1 MFTYIINEQK
11 VTFATIEEAMP
22 ALEEAEKMG
31 WTVVEVAFGEKEKPK
46 KKKQQ
51 EDSTEVSEAPAETSI
66 FENID
71 SANFAEDLALSAS
84 DGSDVFAQPELE
96 SSSEDTSLDLPAV
109 TREDIEE
116 FKEENSVISLKAA
129 EDLFGGDNNRI
140 KEVFQTVA
148 KGEGFTYEER
158 QAEGR
163 SEGSYHPIGMLTYTD
178 PSTGI
183 PYLFEADVANFGIT
197 GDDIKKKAKEF
208 KDFLDSYG
216 DKETLQK
223 IGTQAETLYKEQ
235 FTPTEQEITEG
246 LPPRDSIFDHK
257 VVYNVVGGYGGMMGT
272 TSQKVVSSDI
282 YPYDKELEE
291 KRNQLISEGSDLGVD
306 ELIEKSKDMV
316 YADIKAKKRL
326 ELVSAKTD
334 DFLKVD
340 ENYDKRGIASLGGA
354 IYKTKKGK
362 ELAKDKIVLKSNID
376 TSLATSKNLNLVVQY
391 AEGDVPEA
399 ELTYNGESITL
410 GDLSDGSAILTYKT
424 GVQIT
429 QYQKDFIDQQQN
441 DFESSL
447 KYFEPLMDKL
457 ISTTNSMDTLELQLK
472 ASGLN
477 FSALEKMATTFAT
490 GTAGIIGGIGMF
502 GAKTVNFLVNAPLIL
517 AGNDSFYEVDEALDE
532 WGSEFAKVRS
542 DIRSTYTRDISVDE
556 AFSSSNNFFRFAGQE
571 ISTQAPVLLA
581 MVASGGTL
589 APYVVGAW
597 TAGEKM
603 MDIAYENSLIKEG
616 YQFEYEKLINEATGA
631 EKIKLEKELQE
642 KIDQD
647 ITGPFASFAKGIGVG
662 IANGGFTALTTNP
675 ILQNGMRMFR
685 GSTGREFLLNFQ
697 DYWKLNWK
705 RSLIY
710 DNALEL
716 SGELATNVVENAI
729 DGRPIFENAKHVA
742 VSSLGFSFAFSTL
755 PFLKGAGIRVLSSNK
770 TIRDIDTRQK
780 EIFET
785 QKAYNELDK
794 RTRAAK
800 AIKKSLTELQLK
812 QQQAVKKAERSASNG
827 ITLRA
832 AGLLSDANQKIN
844 DAKAEASDIVNN
856 KDLTYK
862 QKEAQLKKMQENFA
876 EGVML
881 RDAFLSGV
889 FKDEFHLLG
898 IDNQVKYQEYID
910 KAMNEMNAYAVT
922 EQVKQKASDLYNAQ
936 IIKDK
941 FDLNKKTN
949 QRAQQFDTIDLAVDF
964 VNSLPID
971 DAQKKEIIANL
982 KAGAGGV
989 NIVTRGTD
997 RDGST
1002 VTIPVSVVESMVA
1015 EQKIGVMEHENSHS
1029 ILDKLFE
1036 KNPEKA
1042 ELMASQIKN
1051 WMQRNQ
1057 FDLHVKI
1064 QVSLS
1069 PYKQAHEA
1077 KMKEAK
1083 TKAEKAEELARYN
1096 NEVANEYLANFFEL
1110 FSGGV
1115 NFDPLA
1121 PGNQAFLGLTGYM
1134 MQDVAGDNYN
1144 FDFKGPDDFA
1154 AFAIS
1159 IAKGMKD
1166 GTVNIS
1172 KLEALRK
1179 QAEKIESDSSG
1190 SGSGGAVSRFSRPL
1204 QDKFDE
1210 AEDALND
1217 AEDMF
1222 NLDPNDPTLRKAVE
1236 TAQKAYDIA
1245 EANLEKGVEG
1255 PAETAAATDAIT
1267 EPVEKEKIVRPKA
1280 DKSKRKYSLDKEVKR
1295 ELEPKI
1301 AKVQKANKDLRA
1313 AEKKLNEEAIAEIEA
1328 IDDKVESRTSKEE
1341 RIAAL
1346 KAKPLTIRK
1355 TDEIRKL
1362 EAEIIKALDVP
1373 ISKATNLFTEV
1384 FYNKISENAKK
1395 ATNKQDFKTSVKAEI
1410 IDYTINE
1417 FKPITINREGETV
1430 FNDIEDIIFQ
1440 RGGFRLRDK
1449 AEREGVIG
1457 QAAGISRGADSL
1469 TNIAAEGS
1477 STSNFD
1483 ESSPEYVAFKEKR
1496 KASSLLTSSKRY
1508 EQAKQIIQ
1516 DFWEKN
1522 EGNTKVE
1529 SFKGLPNLINNIL
1542 SEMFGV
1548 TESTLAARSGNLNKS
1563 DYNNAIEAFTKEQ
1576 AVYTIKENGVIRE
1589 ERVALDDVS
1598 DFQKKLS
1605 EKRSQDKSFSFKR
1618 EANETMVEGFLKFLP
1633 LSAAP
1638 EYKYESGRK
1647 GRYSG
1652 KSTGLPKN
1660 LMALA
1665 YQLEGRGTKGV
1676 GNIVR
1681 SEKQNLTEEEVL
1693 EAIGAR
1699 RNADGTIVKKPEV
1712 GGRDREGQTMLGI
1725 IKLYGRMVTN
1735 EISRTE
1741 TNLDPM
1747 TMLDLEM
1754 GKNPAMYSLPVGNL
1768 NDLAMMLEVDFE
1780 VPANF
1785 GYKGDVFRALRT
1797 LWEKKKGKLTYEEAF
1812 KETHRVLTKKGGIQ
1826 VARTF
1831 SFEVF
1836 NDFIDARDLTKS
1848 EMESLVKS
1856 SFQNA
1861 LGKSYK
1867 YILQQ
1872 IAYPK
1877 AVQSFTKNPTTENIV
1892 KYIQFYGRSVRDGR
1906 VNGIITNEDLYNS
1919 IAKEL
1924 DITPKALKDTYGIE
1938 LTKDTRLRKLKG
1950 AKEATLEEVFV
1961 IKKKDKTG
1969 KMVGAFKTITIED
1982 IKAVRTKSNAEIDG
1996 MALKIEKDVEVN
2008 REFVKN
2014 IVTNAKA
2021 AYADAATPQQKRK
2034 VLLDYKA
2041 EMTLLSGG
2049 QLTTVRKM
2057 YSLGK
2062 VYKTTG
2068 ESMLEHETSVG
2079 FLLDQLSDYVT
2090 GKTEFNLDE
2099 KFKSLYVNVIP
2110 VEANAVLM
2118 RDGGPERYDQKA
2130 DGKGKGGFKDIVK
2143 GLEVYNATKKI
2154 QFIADQNN
2162 YSLPLNLRQKGLSL
2176 GESIKQVE
2184 NFDKAI
2190 TLGNSLDQPTKGIS
2204 VWDFDDTLATTKSN
2218 VLFTM
2223 PDGTKGKLDASRF
2236 AKEGDAM
2243 LANGAKFDFSEFS
2256 KVMNGAKGPFF
2267 NKAVDRNRKFGNK
2280 DVYIL
2285 TARPANSANA
2295 IHEFLKG
2302 IGLDIPLAN
2311 ITGLASSDP
2320 QAKANWVVGKFAEGY
2335 NDFYFADDHVGNVNA
2350 VSTAL
2355 SALDNVRSNVELAK
2369 AARYSK
2375 KIRAEYSTILDKLR
2389 GGDVIEGNKVFS
2401 AEQQID
2407 EVFDWVNSLDIPEK
2421 NKAKYKRAA
2430 LNFVAKSPTN
2440 FPVDTEIVSE
2450 AMRIAELKK
2459 LNVMDFSNPRDIID
2473 KFAGEVKAK
2482 RLDPNKEKQ
2491 FFNKKSLPEGV
2502 ETFQIMPTRGG
2513 QQAVRRILDT
2523 HWGEKTNPWCVTAQ
2537 EKTYTEAEKKELK
2550 INNPKYP
2557 IGTKDK
2563 MIGEEIMDKGVV
2575 IKSANTAPTDF
2586 VGNLMPGWVE
2596 GPTTYA
2602 STNFL
2607 DQLIIDSENE
2617 QDFNQEL
2624 DRAKAQGYK
2633 VIEGSYDISQDNFYV
2648 QVERNNDPKVNKV
2661 FKYTQYFKAIDPSLT
2676 QEEFNNGPAKGGTV
2690 YNPRIEATGP
2700 AELTSQSFQMWENYG
2715 KPTNPDFVNED
2726 TGAVEIDDGGFEIA
2740 FKDGK
2745 LLALKNLGGSKQE
2758 WFDRMDHG
2766 TKDLALKVPR
2776 NTKGKI
2782 IGNSTMMNTDS
2793 GRVFNKD
2800 YTIRYSKKIEPT
2812 LNNLINE
2819 LSINGDAVNSSTT
2832 NLKAQP
2838 KEVKEVINTLDVK
2851 SDTQQARVRYSMD
2864 LNKRF
2869 NEIIEE
2875 KTGIESFKEYQS
2887 VKAKK
2892 KGAKKGRLSFF
2903 IPPSAEDFMGLLYK
2917 TLPKGKKGESA
2928 MAFYKEHLID
2938 PYWKGVSALRT
2949 QRISIAKQYRALKKE
2964 LGIVPRKLKKPFK
2977 YEDENGNMK
2986 ESLFSKE
2993 DAIRVYVWDAQGF
3006 DIEGLSNVDLPVLV
3020 NYVNSQP
3027 DLKAFADRLLEINK
3041 NNNPKAPAKS
3051 WPGGTITSDLLNTL
3065 NTDGRKKM
3073 LEVWQQNV
3081 DAIFTETNINKLE
3094 AAFGAKYVEA
3104 LRSSL
3109 QAMRTGKNSTPTG
3122 NRVTDGFVRW
3132 LNAAVGNIMFLNRR
3146 SAVLQLISFTNFI
3159 NFEGNNLY
3167 QAGKAFAN
3175 QEQYWKDWV
3184 MLMNSDYLVDR
3195 RDGLKINV
3203 NEADIATTAKEN
3215 GFQGVLAKV
3224 LQAGFTPTKVADSVA
3239 IATGGAT
3246 FYRNKVNAL
3255 VKGGMNLAAAEKQ
3268 AMLEFMDTA
3277 EKTQQSSDPIMTSK
3291 QQREPIGR
3299 IILAFANTPSQYA
3312 RIIKRSTQDLI
3323 AGRGNPKTHLS
3334 RIAYYGFLQ
3343 NALFNFLQQGMFA
3356 AMMGDDDEEDDS
3368 TETPEALAKQEESR
3382 DKKMFKV
3389 ANSMADGI
3397 LRGIG
3402 VGGAIV
3408 SAVKNL
3414 AIKFYE
3420 RSKKTRNQRLAE
3432 TLKDGVVAVSPPLG
3446 SKLSK
3451 IGKVGNSLEWGKK
3464 EIEFDEMSLK
3474 HPYVTAA
3481 SNAIA
3486 AVTGLPTDRA
3496 VGMAIDAAD
3505 IASSETETWMKP
3517 LIALGWPKWQ
3527 LMSEEATAK
3536 EREEK
3541 KERFKEL
3548 EADKE
3553 FQKLNPT
3560 EQRRS
3565 VLRALDKKEQEE
3577 ILWNSGVLTRKQI
3590 RNLKTEANR
3599 IDKIMALRDK
3609 KQFEKDMESLSK
3621 GGDILPEPKV
3631 TRPPT
3636 KRKDSL
3642 K

>member
-1 MFTYIINEQK
+1 MS
-11 VTFATIEEAMP
+11 
-22 ALEEAEKMG
+22 LE
-31 WTVVEVAFGEKEKPK
+31 P
-46 KKKQQ
+46 
-51 EDSTEVSEAPAETSI
+51 
-66 FENID
+66 
-71 SANFAEDLALSAS
+71 
-84 DGSDVFAQPELE
+84 
-96 SSSEDTSLDLPAV
+96 
-109 TREDIEE
+109 
-116 FKEENSVISLKAA
+116 
-129 EDLFGGDNNRI
+129 
-140 KEVFQTVA
+140 
-148 KGEGFTYEER
+148 YR
-158 QAEGR
+158 QAHNER
-163 SEGSYHPIGMLTYTD
+163 M
-178 PSTGI
+178 
-183 PYLFEADVANFGIT
+183 
-197 GDDIKKKAKEF
+197 
-208 KDFLDSYG
+208 
-216 DKETLQK
+216 
-223 IGTQAETLYKEQ
+223 
-235 FTPTEQEITEG
+235 
-246 LPPRDSIFDHK
+246 
-257 VVYNVVGGYGGMMGT
+257 
-272 TSQKVVSSDI
+272 
-282 YPYDKELEE
+282 
-291 KRNQLISEGSDLGVD
+291 
-306 ELIEKSKDMV
+306 KS
-316 YADIKAKKRL
+316 AR
-326 ELVSAKTD
+326 
-334 DFLKVD
+334 
-340 ENYDKRGIASLGGA
+340 
-354 IYKTKKGK
+354 
-362 ELAKDKIVLKSNID
+362 
-376 TSLATSKNLNLVVQY
+376 
-391 AEGDVPEA
+391 
-399 ELTYNGESITL
+399 
-410 GDLSDGSAILTYKT
+410 
-424 GVQIT
+424 
-429 QYQKDFIDQQQN
+429 
-441 DFESSL
+441 
-447 KYFEPLMDKL
+447 
-457 ISTTNSMDTLELQLK
+457 
-472 ASGLN
+472 
-477 FSALEKMATTFAT
+477 
-490 GTAGIIGGIGMF
+490 
-502 GAKTVNFLVNAPLIL
+502 
-517 AGNDSFYEVDEALDE
+517 
-532 WGSEFAKVRS
+532 
-542 DIRSTYTRDISVDE
+542 
-556 AFSSSNNFFRFAGQE
+556 
-571 ISTQAPVLLA
+571 
-581 MVASGGTL
+581 
-589 APYVVGAW
+589 
-597 TAGEKM
+597 
-603 MDIAYENSLIKEG
+603 
-616 YQFEYEKLINEATGA
+616 
-631 EKIKLEKELQE
+631 
-642 KIDQD
+642 
-647 ITGPFASFAKGIGVG
+647 
-662 IANGGFTALTTNP
+662 
-675 ILQNGMRMFR
+675 
-685 GSTGREFLLNFQ
+685 
-697 DYWKLNWK
+697 
-705 RSLIY
+705 
-710 DNALEL
+710 
-716 SGELATNVVENAI
+716 
-729 DGRPIFENAKHVA
+729 
-742 VSSLGFSFAFSTL
+742 
-755 PFLKGAGIRVLSSNK
+755 
-770 TIRDIDTRQK
+770 
-780 EIFET
+780 
-785 QKAYNELDK
+785 
-794 RTRAAK
+794 
-800 AIKKSLTELQLK
+800 
-812 QQQAVKKAERSASNG
+812 
-827 ITLRA
+827 
-832 AGLLSDANQKIN
+832 
-844 DAKAEASDIVNN
+844 
-856 KDLTYK
+856 
-862 QKEAQLKKMQENFA
+862 
-876 EGVML
+876 
-881 RDAFLSGV
+881 
-889 FKDEFHLLG
+889 
-898 IDNQVKYQEYID
+898 
-910 KAMNEMNAYAVT
+910 
-922 EQVKQKASDLYNAQ
+922 
-936 IIKDK
+936 
-941 FDLNKKTN
+941 
-949 QRAQQFDTIDLAVDF
+949 
-964 VNSLPID
+964 
-971 DAQKKEIIANL
+971 
-982 KAGAGGV
+982 
-989 NIVTRGTD
+989 
-997 RDGST
+997 
-1002 VTIPVSVVESMVA
+1002 
-1015 EQKIGVMEHENSHS
+1015 
-1029 ILDKLFE
+1029 
-1036 KNPEKA
+1036 
-1042 ELMASQIKN
+1042 
-1051 WMQRNQ
+1051 
-1057 FDLHVKI
+1057 
-1064 QVSLS
+1064 
-1069 PYKQAHEA
+1069 
-1077 KMKEAK
+1077 
-1083 TKAEKAEELARYN
+1083 TKAEKTAELARYN

-1121 PGNQAFLGLTGYM
+1121 PENQAFLGLTGYM

-1190 SGSGGAVSRFSRPL
+1190 SGSGGAISRFSRPL

-1236 TAQKAYDIA
+1236 DAQKAYDIA
-1245 EANLEKGVEG
+1245 EANLEKGVEA
-1255 PAETAAATDAIT
+1255 PAEAASATDATT

-1768 NDLAMMLEVDFE
+1768 NDLAMMLEVDFK
-1780 VPANF
+1780 VPANL
-1785 GYKGDVFRALRT
+1785 GYKEDVFRALRT

-1812 KETHRVLTKKGGIQ
+1812 KETHRVLTEKGGIQ

-1877 AVQSFTKNPTTENIV
+1877 AVQSFTKNPTTEKIV

-1950 AKEATLEEVFV
+1950 AKEATLEDVFV
-1961 IKKKDKTG
+1961 IKKKDAAG
-1969 KMVGAFKTITIED
+1969 KLVGAFKTITIED
-1982 IKAVRTKSNAEIDG
+1982 IKAIRTKSNARIDG
-1996 MALKIEKDVEVN
+1996 MAVSMESDVEVN
-2008 REFVKN
+2008 REFIKN
-2014 IVTNAKA
+2014 IVTKSRA
-2021 AYADAATPQQKRK
+2021 AYAKATTPQQKRK

-2079 FLLDQLSDYVT
+2079 FLLDQLSDYVI
-2090 GKTEFNLDE
+2090 GKTTFNLDE

-2143 GLEVYNATKKI
+2143 GLEVYNAAKKI

-2223 PDGTKGKLDASRF
+2223 PDGTKGKLDASKF

-2355 SALDNVRSNVELAK
+2355 SALGNVRSNVELAK

-2375 KIRAEYSTILDKLR
+2375 KIRAEYSAILLKTR
-2389 GGDVIEGNKVFS
+2389 GDLVVGNVISSPEG
-2401 AEQQID
+2401 QID
-2407 EVFDWVNSLDIPEK
+2407 AVFDWANKLDIPEK
-2421 NKAKYKRAA
+2421 NIAKYKRAA
-2430 LNFVAKSPTN
+2430 LNFIAKSDTN
-2440 FPVDTEIVSE
+2440 FPMDIEIVDQAMQIVE
-2450 AMRIAELKK
+2450 AKK
-2459 LNVMDFSNPRDIID
+2459 LDAMSFTNPRDIIED
-2473 KFAGEVKAK
+2473 FADGVKER

-2491 FFNKKSLPEGV
+2491 FFNKKSLPDGV
-2502 ETFQIMPTRGG
+2502 ETFQIMPTRRG
-2513 QQAVRRILDT
+2513 QQAVRRMLDT
-2523 HWGEKTNPWCVTAQ
+2523 HWGKKTNPWCVTVQKNA
-2537 EKTYTEAEKKELK
+2537 YTPAEQKERK
-2550 INNPKYP
+2550 ENPPGIP
-2557 IGTKDK
+2557 IGTTVKVTYEA
-2563 MIGEEIMDKGVV
+2563 IVNAGVV
-2575 IKSANTAPTDF
+2575 ENYITFDNLGNRVEDVMFDF
-2586 VGNLMPGWVE
+2586 IGNLKPGWVAGKAE
-2596 GPTTYA
+2596 YD
-2602 STNFL
+2602 STDPN
-2607 DQLIIDSENE
+2607 DQWVIDRENE
-2617 QDFNQEL
+2617 QDFNEEL
-2624 DRAKAQGYK
+2624 DQAKAEGYT
-2633 VIEGSYDISQDNFYV
+2633 IREGSYDTSQDNFYV
-2648 QVERNNDPKVNKV
+2648 QMERNNDPEVNRV
-2661 FKYTQYFKAIDPSLT
+2661 QKYVSYYKTKDPNMTQK
-2676 QEEFNNGPAKGGTV
+2676 EFDNGPAKGGAV
-2690 YNPRIEATGP
+2690 KNPEIYATGP
-2700 AELTSQSFQMWENYG
+2700 IELTPQSFQMWENYG
-2715 KPTNPDFVNED
+2715 KPINTEMVNED
-2726 TGAVEIDDGGFEIA
+2726 TGAVEFNDGGFEIA

-2745 LLALKNLGGSKQE
+2745 LLALKNLGGNKQQ

-2766 TKDLALKVPR
+2766 TNDLALKVPR
-2776 NTKGKI
+2776 NAQGKI
-2782 IGNSTMMNTDS
+2782 DGKSTMMNTDS
-2793 GRVFNKD
+2793 GRVFGKD
-2800 YTIRYSKKIEPT
+2800 YTTKYSMKIEPT
-2812 LNNLINE
+2812 LDNLINE

-2838 KEVKEVINTLDVK
+2838 KEVKEVINILDVK

-2875 KTGIESFKEYQS
+2875 KSGIESFKEYQS
-2887 VKAKK
+2887 VKSGK

-2928 MAFYKEHLID
+2928 MAFYKEHVID
-2938 PYWKGVSALRT
+2938 PYWKGVSGLRT

-2964 LGIVPRKLKKPFK
+2964 LGIVPRKLKKTFE

-2986 ESLFSKE
+2986 KSLFTKE
-2993 DAIRVYVWDAQGF
+2993 EAIRVYVWDAQGL
-3006 DIEGLSNVDLPVLV
+3006 DVEGLSNVDLPVLV

-3027 DLKAFADRLLEINK
+3027 DLKAFADKLLELNK
-3041 NNNPKAPAKS
+3041 NNPPKAPTKGWTS
-3051 WPGGTITSDLLNTL
+3051 GTITSDLLNTL
-3065 NTDGRKKM
+3065 NTEGRKKM

-3081 DAIFTETNINKLE
+3081 DAIFTETNLNKLE
-3094 AAFGAKYVEA
+3094 AAFGQRYVEA
-3104 LRSSL
+3104 LTSSL
-3109 QAMRTGKNSTPTG
+3109 EAMSTGKSSKPTG
-3122 NRVTDGFVRW
+3122 NRITDGFVRW

-3175 QEQYWKDWV
+3175 QPQYWKDWT

-3224 LQAGFTPTKVADSVA
+3224 LQAGFIPTKMADSVA

-3255 VKGGMNLAAAEKQ
+3255 VKGGMNLEAAEKQ
-3268 AMLEFMDTA
+3268 AMQEFVKTA
-3277 EKTQQSSDPIMTSK
+3277 ETSQQSSDPIMTSK

-3323 AGRGNPKTHLS
+3323 AGRGDPKTHLS

-3343 NALFNFLQQGMFA
+3343 NAIFNFLQQGMFA

-3389 ANSMADGI
+3389 ANSMTDGI

-3420 RSKKTRNQRLAE
+3420 RSQKTRNQNLAE
-3432 TLKDGVVAVSPPLG
+3432 TLKDGVVAVSPPAG

-3496 VGMAIDAAD
+3496 VGMAIDAVD

-3536 EREEK
+3536 EREDK

-3553 FQKLNPT
+3553 FQELNPT

-3565 VLRALDKKEQEE
+3565 VLRTLDKKEQEE

-3609 KQFEKDMESLSK
+3609 KQFEKDMESLSQ

-3631 TRPPT
+3631 TRPST